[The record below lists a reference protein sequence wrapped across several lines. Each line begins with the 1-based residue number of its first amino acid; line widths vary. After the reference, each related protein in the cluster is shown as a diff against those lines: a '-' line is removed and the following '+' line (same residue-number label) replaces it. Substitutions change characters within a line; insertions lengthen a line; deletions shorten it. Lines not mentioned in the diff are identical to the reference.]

1 MVLLLPSLIFIIVSY
16 KVKIELKH
24 GGKASIIDK
33 TDPALFALFMFLY
46 ASCSVT
52 FTFLCSTFFKKA
64 NSAAAGAGII
74 WFFSYLPYIFISL
87 RYETMTLFDKII
99 SLIVNN
105 LALSEGIQLIGQ
117 FEGKGT
123 GINFNNWTSGISVDD
138 NFSMIIVM
146 AFMVLNHFIHLTLMW
161 YFDQI
166 IPGDHG
172 IAKPWYF
179 PLAGLKGFLFPD
191 LEDQRKLKEAQL
203 SARKKS
209 LEDDLPVYLE
219 DESIYSSKKV
229 GICIKNLSKEFT
241 QFGKLKKAVDDL
253 SLNIYEGQISVLLGT
268 IYTMSFYKML
278 IFYLPLLISLKR
290 T

>member
-33 TDPALFALFMFLY
+33 TDPGLFALFMFLY

-179 PLAGLKGFLFPD
+179 PFAGLKGFLFPD
-191 LEDQRKLKEAQL
+191 LEDQRKLKEAQW
-203 SARKKS
+203 SASIVSRQKS
-209 LEDDLPVYLE
+209 SEDELPVYLE

-229 GICIKNLSKEFT
+229 GISIKNLSKEFT

-253 SLNIYEGQISVLLGT
+253 SLNIYEGQISVLLG
-268 IYTMSFYKML
+268 IY
-278 IFYLPLLISLKR
+278 LLDIL
-290 T
+290 

>member
-1 MVLLLPSLIFIIVSY
+1 MVLLLPSLIFIIVSF
-16 KVKIELKH
+16 KVKIQLTH
-24 GGKASIIDK
+24 GGKASIIEK
-33 TDPALFALFMFLY
+33 TDPVLFGLFIFLY

-74 WFFSYLPYIFISL
+74 WFFSYLPFIFISV
-87 RYETMTLFDKII
+87 RYEKMSLFDKIVSMI
-99 SLIVNN
+99 LNN
-105 LALSEGIQLIGQ
+105 LALSEGLQLIGQ
-117 FEGKGT
+117 SEGKGT

-138 NFSMIIVM
+138 NFCMIIVL
-146 AFMVLNHFIHLTLMW
+146 AFMILNHFIYLSLMW

-166 IPGDHG
+166 ITGDHG

-179 PLAGLKGFLFPD
+179 PFAGLKGFLFPD
-191 LEDQRKLKEAQL
+191 LEDQRKIKEAQW
-203 SARKKS
+203 SARIKS

-229 GICIKNLSKEFT
+229 GISIKNLSKEFT

-268 IYTMSFYKML
+268 IYTMSYCIML
-278 IFYLPLLISLKR
+278 ILIITMLIY
-290 T
+290 